1 MTTEHSDRPEWATVS
16 RYADF
21 HRHITAAENA
31 VQNARA
37 YGELGTE
44 AYDPTKTLDAID
56 NAIAALTTTRAA
68 INEHADRANKTPA

>member
-16 RYADF
+16 RYTDF

-37 YGELGTE
+37 YSEPGTE
-44 AYDPTKTLDAID
+44 THDPTKTLDAIN
-56 NAIAALTTTRAA
+56 NAITSLTTARNT
-68 INEHADRANKTPA
+68 IDEHADHASKTPA